1 MRRFNITVNG
11 TPYIVDV
18 EELAAN
24 AAASPVMPTAPAAIA
39 APAAVAAPAAA
50 AATAAIAKSEP
61 AAPAAAAPAPVSGI
75 KLTAPMPG
83 TIIRYSKKDGVAI
96 KKGETAY
103 ILESM
108 KMENEIISTADGKIT
123 YIVREGAMVSAGETI
138 AVIE

>member
-24 AAASPVMPTAPAAIA
+24 AAASPVMPVAPIAVA
-39 APAAVAAPAAA
+39 APAAVAAPVVAAKA
-50 AATAAIAKSEP
+50 EP
-61 AAPAAAAPAPVSGI
+61 AAPAAAAPASVSGV

-83 TIIRYSKKDGVAI
+83 TLIRYSKKDGAAI

-108 KMENEIISTADGKIT
+108 KMENEIVSTADGKIT
-123 YIVREGAMVSAGETI
+123 YVVREGAMVSSGETI